1 MGFII
6 DQLLEQANGAR
17 RSARFFG
24 RATPQGPSSAIR
36 AALSPPR
43 TQGTADQKKA
53 LGDAYANESKYE
65 DALKWYMESAADGSS
80 EGAVAARVSD
90 RAPSRRRHGTSGTH
104 RGADAARQRSR
115 ALVRPRI

>member
-1 MGFII
+1 MGRAAALVFS
-6 DQLLEQANGAR
+6 AAR
-17 RSARFFG
+17 RRG
-24 RATPQGPSSAIR
+24 AIVSNSGCLR
-36 AALSPPR
+36 PPR

-80 EGAVAARVSD
+80 EGAAAARVSD